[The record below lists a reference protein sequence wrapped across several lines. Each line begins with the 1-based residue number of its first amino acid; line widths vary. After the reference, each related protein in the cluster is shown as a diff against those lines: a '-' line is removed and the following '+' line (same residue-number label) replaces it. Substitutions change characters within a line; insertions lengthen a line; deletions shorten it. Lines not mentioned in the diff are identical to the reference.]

1 MSYRRQE
8 SSTSIALRVER
19 TTRTARRRRP
29 RYSLLSLL
37 GVVIGGGV
45 LFAAFRIWGGALLG
59 RLDLRLTQ
67 TREMF
72 PDMRVSEILPP
83 ICILCGI
90 LVGVLLSC
98 VVYRMSIRRGFWLVG
113 SVLFVC
119 LIMAIWAASLDFPD
133 YQETAVKHMS
143 KRQLAFGLVM
153 SGAVNLPL
161 FSILGWCMSAVGR
174 PAR

>member
-37 GVVIGGGV
+37 GFVLGGGV

-59 RLDLRLTQ
+59 RLEHRLTQ
-67 TREMF
+67 TSEMF

-90 LVGVLLSC
+90 IGGILLSC
-98 VVYRMSIRRGFWLVG
+98 VVYRHGR
-113 SVLFVC
+113 
-119 LIMAIWAASLDFPD
+119 LIGGWDAIHDEFLCRHFEDRIC
-133 YQETAVKHMS
+133 K
-143 KRQLAFGLVM
+143 
-153 SGAVNLPL
+153 
-161 FSILGWCMSAVGR
+161 
-174 PAR
+174 

>member
-37 GVVIGGGV
+37 GFVLGGGV

-59 RLDLRLTQ
+59 RLEHRLTQ
-67 TREMF
+67 TSEMF

-90 LVGVLLSC
+90 IGGVLLSC

-113 SVLFVC
+113 SVLFFC

-143 KRQLAFGLVM
+143 KRQLAFGMVM

-174 PAR
+174 SAR

>member
-37 GVVIGGGV
+37 GVVLGGGL
-45 LFAAFRIWGGALLG
+45 LFAAFRIWGGALSG

-90 LVGVLLSC
+90 LGGVG
-98 VVYRMSIRRGFWLVG
+98 
-113 SVLFVC
+113 
-119 LIMAIWAASLDFPD
+119 
-133 YQETAVKHMS
+133 
-143 KRQLAFGLVM
+143 FG
-153 SGAVNLPL
+153 
-161 FSILGWCMSAVGR
+161 W
-174 PAR
+174 